1 MNEHV
6 ESREKLT
13 RSKSQVELELKNKLK
28 STLEELQKSYEERHQ
43 VTLEKQDISLQ
54 LSKLTEKYHALKK
67 EV

>member
-1 MNEHV
+1 VNEHV